1 MSDPAIIVDHV
12 SKRFRL
18 RHSAT
23 RTLKSEVMD
32 LLRRGDPSGRE
43 LWALQDVSFSVA
55 PGRTLGIIGAN
66 GAGKS
71 TLLALLAGT
80 MSPTTGRITTR
91 GTVSSLLELGAGFHP
106 DLTGRENV
114 YLAGAIMG
122 LTRAQM
128 KTRFDAIAAFADIGR
143 FIDEPVKHYSSGM
156 YVRLGFAVAVE
167 VDPDI
172 LLVDEVLAVGDAAFQ
187 RKCLRRM
194 AEFRRQGK
202 TMLIISHDLNA
213 IKSVSDEI
221 VFLDRGRILGAGSPD
236 AIIEQYESFSRG
248 QVEGGLR
255 REWGTREVVLS
266 GVELLDAA
274 GRPAKAFRWGECV
287 TLRFRYEAAKAVGPS
302 VFGFSIAD
310 ADGRLIHGN
319 STQLENI
326 VIPSLCGH
334 GRVSLRLPAL
344 NLAGG
349 TYLFSVSVHSVD
361 HSVNYHRLDHALAF
375 GVTSEKRFEGCC
387 YMPCEWR
394 VEAEGSGVA

>member
-1 MSDPAIIVDHV
+1 MSDTVITVEHV

-18 RHSAT
+18 RHKAT

-32 LLRRGDPSGRE
+32 LLRRGGGAARE
-43 LWALQDVSFSVA
+43 LWALQDVSFSVRQ
-55 PGRTLGIIGAN
+55 GRTLGIIGAN

-80 MSPTTGRITTR
+80 MTPTAGRIATR

-114 YLAGAIMG
+114 FLAGAIMG

-128 KTRFDAIAAFADIGR
+128 TSRFEAITAFADIGR
-143 FIDEPVKHYSSGM
+143 FIEEPVKHYSSGM

-167 VDPDI
+167 VDPEI

-187 RKCLRRM
+187 KKCLRRM

-202 TMLIISHDLNA
+202 TMLIISHDLNT

-221 VFLDRGRILGAGSPD
+221 IFLDRGRILGAGAPD
-236 AIIEQYESFSRG
+236 AIIEQYESFSRS
-248 QVEGGLR
+248 QTEGGMR
-255 REWGTREVVLS
+255 REWGTREVVL
-266 GVELLDAA
+266 GQLELLDAA
-274 GRPAKAFRWGECV
+274 GRPATAFRWGEPLA
-287 TLRFRYEAAKAVGPS
+287 LRFRYDAAKPVGPS
-302 VFGFSIAD
+302 VFGFSISD

-326 VIPSLCGH
+326 AVPSLS
-334 GRVSLRLPAL
+334 GRGCVSLRLPSL

-349 TYLFSVSVHSVD
+349 TYLLSVSAHSID
-361 HSVNYHRLDHALAF
+361 HTVNYHRLDHAFAF
-375 GVTSEKRFEGCC
+375 GVTAQKRFEGCC

-394 VEAEGSGVA
+394 IDPEGSGA